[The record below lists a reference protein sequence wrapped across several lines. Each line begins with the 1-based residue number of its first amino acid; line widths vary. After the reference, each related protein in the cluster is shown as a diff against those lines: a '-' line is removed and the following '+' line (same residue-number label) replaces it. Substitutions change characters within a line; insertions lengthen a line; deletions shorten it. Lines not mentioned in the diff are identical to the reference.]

1 MSHWQE
7 TDITQIADTRTTQV
21 GMTKTYQYR
30 IADVIARTPV
40 PSVGVL
46 CWSELYHAK
55 GYICTK
61 EYMTVTSGTN
71 PGINIISKLVFVLA
85 SICRHNLTRHCSHGQ
100 RQNKFI

>member
-1 MSHWQE
+1 MSHWQK

-30 IADVIARTPV
+30 IADVITRTPV

-55 GYICTK
+55 GYICT
-61 EYMTVTSGTN
+61 
-71 PGINIISKLVFVLA
+71 
-85 SICRHNLTRHCSHGQ
+85 
-100 RQNKFI
+100 